1 MTKPGPRDRPPVRR
15 TRWTSDIAPA
25 EFEGTTGRMLALVHN
40 GEIEISEGP
49 ASPRE
54 GPLQ

>member
-1 MTKPGPRDRPPVRR
+1 MRGL
-15 TRWTSDIAPA
+15 
-25 EFEGTTGRMLALVHN
+25 GQMLALVHD